1 MREDL
6 LRDYI
11 CIKMEEIDVT
21 KILMDI
27 IEDDLDV
34 EKLNDS
40 CSIVSR
46 IAMNEVI
53 TEKDIEL
60 IYTFFNKYPSYKVF
74 YDPGELIKSN
84 FRYLPNR
91 ENLQNLIKNK
101 FKSDNLG
108 FECLCCFPIIDTPVD
123 ENYYICFEAN
133 ELRKEYKEVPAF
145 MKDYSPAKVRIK
157 WEDITSI
164 WDSNSGKGV
173 NLLKEK
179 EPTILEGGLWRD
191 LK

>member
-1 MREDL
+1 
-6 LRDYI
+6 
-11 CIKMEEIDVT
+11 MEKIDVT
-21 KILMDI
+21 KILINI
-27 IEDDLDV
+27 INDPDV
-34 EKLNDS
+34 ENLDNDRLM
-40 CSIVSR
+40 VSK
-46 IAMNEVI
+46 IAMNEII
-53 TEKDIEL
+53 TKKDIEL
-60 IYTFFNKYPSYKVF
+60 IHAFFNKYPSSGPF
-74 YDPGELIKSN
+74 SDPEDLIKSN

-108 FECLCCFPIIDTPVD
+108 FECLCCFPIIDSPVN
-123 ENYYICFEAN
+123 ENYYICFEAS
-133 ELRKEYKEVPAF
+133 ELRKKYKERPAF
-145 MKDYSPAKVRIK
+145 MRNYSPAKVRIN

-164 WDSNSGKGV
+164 WNSNSGKSV

>member
-1 MREDL
+1 
-6 LRDYI
+6 
-11 CIKMEEIDVT
+11 MEKIDVT

-27 IEDDLDV
+27 INDPDV
-34 EKLNDS
+34 ENLNDS

-46 IAMNEVI
+46 IAMNEII
-53 TEKDIEL
+53 TKKDIEL
-60 IYTFFNKYPSYKVF
+60 IHTFFNKHPFYKVF

-108 FECLCCFPIIDTPVD
+108 FECFCCFPIIDTLVD
-123 ENYYICFEAN
+123 ENYYICFEAS
-133 ELRKEYKEVPAF
+133 ELRKEYKEMPAF
-145 MKDYSPAKVRIK
+145 MKDYSPAKVRIN
-157 WEDITSI
+157 WENITSI
-164 WDSNSGKGV
+164 WDSNSRKGV
-173 NLLKEK
+173 NLLKERG
-179 EPTILEGGLWRD
+179 PIILEGGLWRD